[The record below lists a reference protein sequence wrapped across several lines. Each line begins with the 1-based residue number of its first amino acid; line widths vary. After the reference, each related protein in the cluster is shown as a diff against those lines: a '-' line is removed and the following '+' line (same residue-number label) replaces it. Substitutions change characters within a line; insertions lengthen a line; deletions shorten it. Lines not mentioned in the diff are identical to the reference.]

1 MKMFGVIKL
10 VELMLK
16 YRLQNEQFDKCFSS
30 LEDYLNHYFPLKT
43 KSNEID
49 LRGIIKTPSQFAL
62 FACGV

>member
-1 MKMFGVIKL
+1 MKMFLVIKL

-49 LRGIIKTPSQFAL
+49 LRGIIKTP
-62 FACGV
+62 